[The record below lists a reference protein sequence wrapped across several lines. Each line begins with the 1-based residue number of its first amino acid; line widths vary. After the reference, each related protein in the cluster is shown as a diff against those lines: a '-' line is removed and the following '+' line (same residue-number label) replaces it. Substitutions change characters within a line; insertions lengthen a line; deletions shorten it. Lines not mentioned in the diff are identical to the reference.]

1 MINQKKFI
9 KGLNCMSKQLQID
22 TLKEQLAAKSIV
34 IKTTTNLYKRPIY
47 NLQKNI
53 KTLMKKYDLT
63 SNEFANLIDI
73 SYSYMQNS
81 FIKDTSINPSLE
93 LILRISIV
101 FSINIDDLINSEIEL

>member
-1 MINQKKFI
+1 MTTKTIAELKD
-9 KGLNCMSKQLQID
+9 QLS
-22 TLKEQLAAKSIV
+22 AKSIV
-34 IKTTTNLYKRPIY
+34 MKTTTNLYKRPIF

-53 KTLMKKYDLT
+53 KILMKKYELT

-93 LILRISIV
+93 LVLRISIV
-101 FSINIDDLINSEIEL
+101 FNISIDDLIYKEVQL

>member
-1 MINQKKFI
+1 
-9 KGLNCMSKQLQID
+9 MSKQLQID
-22 TLKEQLAAKSIV
+22 TLKKQLAAKSIV